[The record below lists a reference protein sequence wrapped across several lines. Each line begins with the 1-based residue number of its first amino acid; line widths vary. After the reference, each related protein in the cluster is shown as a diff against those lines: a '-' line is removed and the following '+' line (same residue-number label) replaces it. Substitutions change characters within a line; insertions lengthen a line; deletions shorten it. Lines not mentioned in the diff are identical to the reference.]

1 MIFCHFLVDVNE
13 SNSFVLGCDE
23 TREALL
29 VDMGGPDRRIDEFIE
44 TAKLRLSV
52 VFITHDHYDHTGGLS
67 SLLARHDAEILS
79 GTGQAGGGRGRKV
92 AHGDT
97 VRVGK
102 LTGTILA
109 TPGHTPDSISLA
121 FPGLV
126 FTGDALFSGSIGG
139 TSSPRNAQQEIDH
152 VRKNIFSLPEDDEIH
167 PGHGPSSTVAI
178 ERNHNPFFI

>member
-1 MIFCHFLVDVNE
+1 MIFQHFLVDVNE

-23 TREALL
+23 TRDALL
-29 VDMGGPDRRIDEFIE
+29 VDIGGVDLRIDEFIE
-44 TAKLRLSV
+44 TERLRLSV
-52 VFITHDHYDHTGGLS
+52 VFITHDHFDHTGGLG
-67 SLLARHDAEILS
+67 SLLARHDAEVLS
-79 GTGQAGGGRGRKV
+79 GAGHAGGPHGRIV
-92 AHGDT
+92 SHGDT
-97 VRVGK
+97 VQVGK
-102 LTGTILA
+102 LTGMVLA

-152 VRKNIFSLPEDDEIH
+152 VRKNIFSLPDDDEIH

-178 ERNHNPFFI
+178 ERNHNPFFV